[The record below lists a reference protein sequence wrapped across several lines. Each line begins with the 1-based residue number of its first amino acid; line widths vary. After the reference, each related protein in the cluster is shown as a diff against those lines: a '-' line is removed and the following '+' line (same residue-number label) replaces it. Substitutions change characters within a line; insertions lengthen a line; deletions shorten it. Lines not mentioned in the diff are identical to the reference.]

1 MCEIASLPGRLFN
14 VGIGAEITFV
24 PLSLSASPP
33 LISFWSLICN
43 GLPPFCVFFS
53 TFASSFPES
62 PSKSESEDESEDESE
77 EEEEEAED
85 EELELLASE
94 SDESSF
100 GLLAVFLIG
109 DNGLK
114 LYYHYTDYQEEW
126 RVRMRG

>member
-1 MCEIASLPGRLFN
+1 ML
-14 VGIGAEITFV
+14 
-24 PLSLSASPP
+24 LSLSASPS
-33 LISFWSLICN
+33 LTSFWSLICS

-53 TFASSFPES
+53 IFASSFPES
-62 PSKSESEDESEDESE
+62 PSKSESEDESEEEE

-94 SDESSF
+94 SDESSESSF

-114 LYYHYTDYQEEW
+114 LYYQYTD
-126 RVRMRG
+126 RARMKSE